1 MGVLGIIAWIVF
13 IVLWFKDGIDCGNY
27 IDASKKRASESG
39 SCVYYDNKGNTYFTG
54 TGEKCYYATLYW
66 DDPETKKRMC
76 QKCVRS
82 VKDQRVLARFG
93 KPIEARFVQ

>member
-13 IVLWFKDGIDCGNY
+13 IILWIKDGIYNMNY
-27 IDASKKRASESG
+27 IDASQKRMNESG
-39 SCVYYDNKGNTYFTG
+39 GCVYYDSKGNTYFSG
-54 TGEKCYYATLYW
+54 TGEKCYYTTLYW

-82 VKDQRVLARFG
+82 VKDHRVLARFG
-93 KPIEARFVQ
+93 KPIEARWVQ